1 MTPQEKL
8 VYGSYEV
15 LKNDDGS
22 LFVLGEGSF
31 GLTYKARHVFLGR
44 VSALKVIREELLNQG
59 SKTDHEESNRFLS
72 EARAV
77 GRLNHPGIATIHDCA
92 IDQGVFYYAMEFCDG
107 GTLQDWCDKNGPMS
121 WPEVRRI
128 ALQIAAALDY
138 AHSIGFL
145 HRDLKPANI
154 MLNGEGAARQIK
166 LIDFGLAIKLNNA
179 IESSSATVRVDQQVF
194 RGNFATASPE
204 QILEQPLD
212 QRSDLFSLGVTLWW
226 LLIGKN
232 PFGDMKRGPLIADRV
247 GPSSYS
253 STLPLDLDPE
263 ARLLLEGLLEK
274 DAGNRTA
281 SARVVVDLLSGSI
294 HSAAASTP
302 VAPLVSEEA
311 PHVLEPLPAPPDLEE
326 GYSMGGIL
334 SAGSQIKLYAART
347 LNTDEAVVA
356 MVPGSSLDADALG
369 GMRFAASCQ
378 LDFGAYAMLDWRDSG
393 GSDVFIL
400 TKPQGCSLL
409 LVLRKFGPAK
419 FSDALPFLSH
429 LARCCDSSIDWT
441 SFGIQMDPGEIL
453 VRARDGS
460 MDIERFSSWSDLD
473 PQATRC
479 LPLFASDTENA
490 AATEATL
497 SSSSARE
504 FPPIAQFA
512 ALIYRILAGTAVRY
526 AAFFTS
532 NGYVMASGL
541 SEDGNVLLAD
551 TICAPSTQPSACRFL
566 QLLASLESLPMS
578 ELSPIT
584 QAPNA
589 EEIEIGKMTPTTSP
603 GSIDEILTRGPLLQ
617 AAAVAPAKFDSSV
630 SVHDKVAELER
641 ELALARQA
649 AEAETLRLEEERR
662 EQERE
667 AQRLIEEAKRQ
678 AEEKAREEA
687 EARQRA
693 EENRLAAEARR
704 IQDEKRRAAEEA
716 AARQAE
722 MAAEARR
729 AAQAAAQAAA
739 EASRLEAEAK
749 RKAAEAEELRK
760 KAEAEAAQKAAAEE
774 ARKKEEEAKKIAAE
788 EARKKEEEAKKAA
801 AEETRR
807 KEEEAKKVA
816 AEEARLREE
825 ELKKAAEESRRKAEA
840 AQVAAQEEARRAIEE
855 ARQAAEE
862 RKRLDAERKA
872 AESAAVARRKE
883 EEVKRKAEEQ
893 EAKRQAE
900 QKKREEEAA
909 RKTAEA
915 EAKRKAAEETKRRI
929 EEEKQAAKAKA
940 EAAEREK
947 ALQQQKDTENK
958 RAQAEPRLS
967 PAVLRRKEEEEKR
980 KSEERS
986 SAASTPAHAPVPVA
1000 LPKVESSPA
1009 LPEPL
1014 APASSSYK
1022 GDKPPQGSLKRNLA
1036 IAGCLLLLLGG
1047 GFAAFKRSTGKDGST
1062 PQAPPAP
1069 ETAANKP
1076 EAPAPATPPAA
1087 PAETKPAPA
1096 PVKATHF
1103 NVSITKETDERASG
1117 YAYSDLTIEEIGNPS
1132 NKKKPGELVEAAP
1145 GSRWKLTFK
1154 GDLDD
1159 KKDIPLASV
1168 VVALPS
1174 TLTQSAPPELKVTVP
1189 SSLPVARFEST
1200 SLQRDYTGIQF
1211 KGPDPG
1217 AIEADEIG
1225 LSDTSTGRDIKP
1237 NELVPSSELIKARTR
1252 PFPTP
1257 DNPALFPLAGSGAW
1271 SATYTGSL
1279 LGNSEGLE
1287 LHASNTTGLVG
1298 SVKVPRPFS
1307 GRYSLFAPMLKFVGS
1322 ELSNDAPVKIAGNR
1336 LAEADYFNSVIYPQD
1351 FGEGFRAHIASR
1363 FSDNGQPD
1371 RIALVMEIDASE
1383 EGAEGKPA
1391 AILSFLSHGVFLYQ
1405 TGKAAVLS
1413 KTAEGIKLQFTPSAV
1428 RLLDH
1433 TEATLGPFFES
1444 YRAAID
1450 KRQVDVDN
1458 LLSSTFTDW
1467 IAFRH
1472 SGKVAE
1478 GSKIDFS
1485 KWDSIAAN
1493 SPLNPYYID
1502 VVPSGTRL
1510 RVTRIAERIPKNQLH
1525 PKYQSSPDAA
1535 EELEAVYLRRRE
1547 DATTLLQASP

>member
-107 GTLQDWCDKNGPMS
+107 GTLQDWCDKNGPMP
-121 WPEVRRI
+121 WPEVRQI

-247 GPSSYS
+247 GPSSYA

-302 VAPLVSEEA
+302 LAPLMSEEA

-347 LNTDEAVVA
+347 LDTDEAVVA

-419 FSDALPFLSH
+419 FGDALPFLSH

-460 MDIERFSSWSDLD
+460 TDIERFSSWSDLD

-584 QAPNA
+584 QAPSA
-589 EEIEIGKMTPTTSP
+589 EEIEIGKMTPTSSP

-617 AAAVAPAKFDSSV
+617 AAAVVPAKFDSSV

-649 AEAETLRLEEERR
+649 AEAETLRLEEARR

-704 IQDEKRRAAEEA
+704 IQDEKRRVAEEA

-749 RKAAEAEELRK
+749 RKAAEAEEARK
-760 KAEAEAAQKAAAEE
+760 KAEAEAAEKAAAEE
-774 ARKKEEEAKKIAAE
+774 ARRKEEEAKRAAAEEAKKIAEE
-788 EARKKEEEAKKAA
+788 EARKKEEEAKKA
-801 AEETRR
+801 
-807 KEEEAKKVA
+807 A

-825 ELKKAAEESRRKAEA
+825 ELKKAAEESRLKAEE
-840 AQVAAQEEARRAIEE
+840 AQRAAQEEARRAIEE

-883 EEVKRKAEEQ
+883 EEAKRKAEEQ

-909 RKTAEA
+909 RKAAEA
-915 EAKRKAAEETKRRI
+915 DAKRKAAEADKRRL
-929 EEEKQAAKAKA
+929 EEEKLAAKAKA
-940 EAAEREK
+940 AAEKEEAIR
-947 ALQQQKDTENK
+947 QQKEAEQK
-958 RAQAEPRLS
+958 RAQVEPRLS
-967 PAVLRRKEEEEKR
+967 AAVLRRKEEEERR
-980 KSEERS
+980 KSEERDL
-986 SAASTPAHAPVPVA
+986 AASTLAPAPVPAVP
-1000 LPKVESSPA
+1000 PKVESSPVP
-1009 LPEPL
+1009 PEPL
-1014 APASSSYK
+1014 APLSSSYRA
-1022 GDKPPQGSLKRNLA
+1022 DKPPQGSAKKNVA
-1036 IAGCLLLLLGG
+1036 IAACLLLLLGG
-1047 GFAAFKRSTGKDGST
+1047 GFAAFKRSAGKDGST

-1069 ETAANKP
+1069 ETATNKP
-1076 EAPAPATPPAA
+1076 AVPDPAPSPAA
-1087 PAETKPAPA
+1087 PAESPKPKPAPIPA
-1096 PVKATHF
+1096 KATHF
-1103 NVSITKETDERASG
+1103 NVSVTKEADDKAGG
-1117 YAYSDLTIEEIGNPS
+1117 YSYSDLTIEEVGKPS
-1132 NKKKPGELVEAAP
+1132 NKKKPEELIEAAP
-1145 GSRWKLTFK
+1145 GSRWKITFV

-1159 KKDIPLASV
+1159 KKDALLASV
-1168 VVALPS
+1168 VLALPS
-1174 TLTQSAPPELKVTVP
+1174 TLTQSEPPELKVTVP
-1189 SSLPVARFEST
+1189 SSLPVARFENT
-1200 SLQRDYTGIQF
+1200 SPQRDYTGIQF
-1211 KGPDPG
+1211 KGPDAG
-1217 AIEADEIG
+1217 SIDEAEIG
-1225 LSDTSTGRDIKP
+1225 LSDNSSTRNIKS
-1237 NELVPSSELIKARTR
+1237 NELAPSSELIKARTR

-1257 DNPALFPLAGSGAW
+1257 DNPALFPLVGSGGW
-1271 SATYTGSL
+1271 SAIYTGSL
-1279 LGNSEGLE
+1279 LGNSETLE

-1298 SVKVPRPFS
+1298 AVKVPRPFS

-1322 ELSNDAPVKIAGNR
+1322 ELSDDTPVKIAGNR

-1351 FGEGFRAHIASR
+1351 LGEGFRAHIAAK
-1363 FSDNGQPD
+1363 FSDSGQPD

-1450 KRQVDVDN
+1450 RRQVDVDN

-1467 IAFRH
+1467 IAFRQ
-1472 SGKVAE
+1472 SGKVAD

-1493 SPLNPYYID
+1493 SPLNPYYVD
-1502 VVPSGTRL
+1502 VVPSGARL

-1547 DATTLLQASP
+1547 DATTLLQSSP